1 MIFII
6 NIFIFANLKLTIMKR
21 SILIIAL
28 MSLFLCSCDKDNV
41 DLTESVPGIEGSWKW
56 ELSSS
61 NGCFWYLCT
70 REESGADYTLIFEEG
85 NLLSIKDGDEFVIYQ
100 EELKVTKPTN
110 IPQGPNSGN
119 IPANEYLIELPK
131 KTKYLD
137 EYFLTNDTIYM
148 DVDGYVSICFDE
160 YYNANKL
167 TIRRVE
173 HDIELQRS
181 IFIRQN

>member
-1 MIFII
+1 M
-6 NIFIFANLKLTIMKR
+6 
-21 SILIIAL
+21 
-28 MSLFLCSCDKDNV
+28 
-41 DLTESVPGIEGSWKW
+41 
-56 ELSSS
+56 
-61 NGCFWYLCT
+61 
-70 REESGADYTLIFEEG
+70 
-85 NLLSIKDGDEFVIYQ
+85 SIKDGDEFVIYQ

>member
-1 MIFII
+1 
-6 NIFIFANLKLTIMKR
+6 MKR
-21 SILIIAL
+21 SILTIAL
-28 MSLFLCSCDKDNV
+28 MSLFLCSCDKDNL

-61 NGCFWYLCT
+61 NGCFWWMCT
-70 REESGADYTLIFEEG
+70 QEESGADYTLIFEEG
-85 NLLSIKDGDEFVIYQ
+85 NLLSIKNGDEFVIYQ

-148 DVDGYVSICFDE
+148 VADGYVSICFDE